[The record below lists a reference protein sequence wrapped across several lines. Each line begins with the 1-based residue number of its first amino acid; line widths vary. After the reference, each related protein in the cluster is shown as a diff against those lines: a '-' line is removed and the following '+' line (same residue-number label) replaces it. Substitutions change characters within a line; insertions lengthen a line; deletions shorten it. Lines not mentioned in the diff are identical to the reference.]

1 MKKTLLNVL
10 GGVTLLAAGFVAGV
24 AVMEHITKKIS
35 EKNDDNDC
43 FGCDGCCEPY
53 DWESEWPE
61 DFNVDENDE
70 ELS

>member
-24 AVMEHITKKIS
+24 AVMEHITKKVES
-35 EKNDDNDC
+35 KDEDEC
-43 FGCDGCCEPY
+43 FNCDGCCEPY

-61 DFNVDENDE
+61 DFDASESDEDI
-70 ELS
+70 L